1 MISQKKKGTEKGM
14 TTTSIDRTIGSF
26 NIKLRHQMSD
36 HIFYKQLPIEDGNNF
51 VKIMSNDNSIRTIKI
66 INYIFQ
72 KNRPF

>member
-1 MISQKKKGTEKGM
+1 MYDLTKKKGTEKGM

-51 VKIMSNDNSIRTIKI
+51 V
-66 INYIFQ
+66 
-72 KNRPF
+72 